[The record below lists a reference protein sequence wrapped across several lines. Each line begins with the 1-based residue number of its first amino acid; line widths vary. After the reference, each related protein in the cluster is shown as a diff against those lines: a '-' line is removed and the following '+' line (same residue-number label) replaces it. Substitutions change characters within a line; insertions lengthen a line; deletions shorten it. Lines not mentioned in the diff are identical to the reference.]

1 MLTFCNEMASL
12 RQSSFKMLPH
22 NWPQRHGFQ
31 VRRSIKIEF
40 QCSDVRKYA
49 DKRQLNLK
57 SFVELTGHVSRAI
70 RCGPEIVSGF
80 PCSKR
85 KYLYHT
91 HTCCR
96 PTRTTS
102 EAHKA
107 RKTPVQPIFTQD
119 RQQHSKS
126 FVVSTHP
133 MWMLQQGAP
142 GLRLCCAE

>member
-1 MLTFCNEMASL
+1 MRYRPCDKPLARCCIIIGRGVMTSKFGVP
-12 RQSSFKMLPH
+12 F
-22 NWPQRHGFQ
+22 
-31 VRRSIKIEF
+31 RSIV

-49 DKRQLNLK
+49 GERTTQCQ
-57 SFVELTGHVSRAI
+57 SFVELTGHDSKAI
-70 RCGPEIVSGF
+70 RCGPEFVSGF
-80 PCSKR
+80 SCSNR

-119 RQQHSKS
+119 RQQHSES

-142 GLRLCCAE
+142 GLRLFCAE